1 MHHIHQN
8 PKKNQIEQKT
18 QESLKNESVA
28 SETGGQ
34 LEKKNRNTEWSFI
47 NRRHNENLVNLWG
60 ETEEWIRYKTDPKGN
75 VVNLT
80 AFSFSKN
87 EYKLY

>member
-34 LEKKNRNTEWSFI
+34 LEKKKIEILSGALLIEDTMRILSI
-47 NRRHNENLVNLWG
+47 CG
-60 ETEEWIRYKTDPKGN
+60 ERQ
-75 VVNLT
+75 
-80 AFSFSKN
+80 KN
-87 EYKLY
+87 GLDIKLIQKEM

>member
-34 LEKKNRNTEWSFI
+34 LEKKKKEQILSGASLIEDTMRILSI
-47 NRRHNENLVNLWG
+47 CG
-60 ETEEWIRYKTDPKGN
+60 ERQ
-75 VVNLT
+75 
-80 AFSFSKN
+80 KN
-87 EYKLY
+87 GLDIKLIQKEM